1 MHPFPSPMLVSGG
14 ALKFIGKVDGG
25 NSSGPA
31 TFPAGTQAG
40 DLAVIIANGAAAS
53 ISGWS
58 VESKGANLK
67 VFWKRLTTGDL
78 SGVTLS
84 AISSFGVLVYR
95 GGVRLERRSDGATA
109 NLPPI
114 TIPGFTKAGARGVLT
129 AALTSANMGL
139 TTPSGFTTRHSFIGD
154 GGFRYLWS
162 ADVVPASGYTNG
174 ANIVWTGS
182 GTSGGDAI
190 AFEII

>member
-1 MHPFPSPMLVSGG
+1 MHPFPSPMLISGG
-14 ALKFIGKVDGG
+14 ALKFIGKVDGN

-31 TFPAGTQAG
+31 TLPAGTKAG
-40 DLAVIIANGAAAS
+40 DLAVIIANGSAAG
-53 ISGWS
+53 ITGWD
-58 VESKGANLK
+58 VETKGSNLK
-67 VFWKRLTTGDL
+67 VFRKQLTSADL
-78 SGVTLS
+78 SGVTMS
-84 AISSFGVLVYR
+84 AVSSFGVLVYR
-95 GGVRLERRSDGATA
+95 GGVRLERRSDGSTVNA
-109 NLPPI
+109 PPI

-139 TTPSGFTTRHSFIGD
+139 TTPSGFNTRHSFVGD

-162 ADVVPASGYTNG
+162 ADVVPASGYTNN